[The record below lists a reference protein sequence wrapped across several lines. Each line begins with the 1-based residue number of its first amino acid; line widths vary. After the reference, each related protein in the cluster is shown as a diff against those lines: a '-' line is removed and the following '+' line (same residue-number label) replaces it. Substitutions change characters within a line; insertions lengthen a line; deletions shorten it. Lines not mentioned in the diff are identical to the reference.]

1 MIYLKNEKEYN
12 ELIKNGLTL
21 VDFYADWCG
30 PCQMLSPVLEELS
43 KKNKDLKIV
52 KINVDEHQSLALEN
66 KVLSI
71 PAIKIYRDG
80 KLINETVGY
89 LELEELEALI
99 K

>member
-1 MIYLKNEKEYN
+1 MIYLKEEKDFKEQINE
-12 ELIKNGLTL
+12 GLVL

-30 PCQMLSPVLEELS
+30 PCQMLTPVLEELS

-52 KINVDEHQSLALEN
+52 KINVDDFQQLAVQN

-71 PAIKIYRDG
+71 PAIKIYKDG
-80 KLINETVGY
+80 KLINQTVGY
-89 LELEELEALI
+89 QELDELEALI

>member
-1 MIYLKNEKEYN
+1 MIYLKEQNDYDD
-12 ELIKNGLTL
+12 LIKSGLVL

-30 PCQMLSPVLEELS
+30 PCQMLSPILEDLS

-52 KINVDEHQSLALEN
+52 KVNVDEYGELAMKN

-71 PAIKIYRDG
+71 PAIKIYKDG
-80 KLINETVGY
+80 NLVNETVGY
-89 LELEELEALI
+89 QEIEDLEALL

>member
-1 MIYLKNEKEYN
+1 MIYLKEEKEFT
-12 ELIKNGLTL
+12 ELTREGLVL

-30 PCQMLSPVLEELS
+30 PCQMLTPVLEELA
-43 KKNKDLKIV
+43 KKNKELKIV
-52 KINVDEHQSLALEN
+52 KINVDDFQQLAIQN

-80 KLINETVGY
+80 KLVNQTVGY
-89 LELEELEALI
+89 QELEDLETLI

>member
-1 MIYLKNEKEYN
+1 MIYLKEEKKFT
-12 ELIKNGLTL
+12 ELTKEGLVL

-30 PCQMLSPVLEELS
+30 PCQMLTPVLEELA
-43 KKNKDLKIV
+43 KKNKELKIV
-52 KINVDEHQSLALEN
+52 KINVDEFQQLAIQN

-80 KLINETVGY
+80 KLVNQTVGY
-89 LELEELEALI
+89 QELEDLETLI

>member
-1 MIYLKNEKEYN
+1 MIYLKEEKEFE
-12 ELIKNGLTL
+12 ELTKEGLVL

-30 PCQMLSPVLEELS
+30 PCQMLSPILEELA

-52 KINVDEHQSLALEN
+52 KINVDDHQQLAIQN

-71 PAIKIYRDG
+71 PSIKIYKDG
-80 KLINETVGY
+80 KLVNQAVGY
-89 LELEELEALI
+89 QELEDLEALI

>member
-1 MIYLKNEKEYN
+1 MIYLKEEKEFE
-12 ELIKNGLTL
+12 ELTKEGLVL

-30 PCQMLSPVLEELS
+30 PCQMLSPILEELS

-52 KINVDEHQSLALEN
+52 KINVDDHQQLAIQN

-71 PAIKIYRDG
+71 PSIKIYKDG
-80 KLINETVGY
+80 KLVNQAVGY
-89 LELEELEALI
+89 QELEDLEALI

>member
-1 MIYLKNEKEYN
+1 MIYLKEEKEFT
-12 ELIKNGLTL
+12 ELTKEGLVL

-30 PCQMLSPVLEELS
+30 PCQMLTPVLEELA
-43 KKNKDLKIV
+43 KKNKELKIV
-52 KINVDEHQSLALEN
+52 KINVDEFQQLAIQN

-80 KLINETVGY
+80 KLVNQTVGY
-89 LELEELEALI
+89 QELEDLETLI

>member
-1 MIYLKNEKEYN
+1 MIYLKEEKEF
-12 ELIKNGLTL
+12 EVLTKEGLVL

-30 PCQMLSPVLEELS
+30 PCQMLTPILEELA
-43 KKNKDLKIV
+43 KKNKELKIV
-52 KINVDEHQSLALEN
+52 KINVDEFQQLAIQN

-80 KLINETVGY
+80 KLVNQTVGY
-89 LELEELEALI
+89 QELEDLETLI

>member
-1 MIYLKNEKEYN
+1 MIYLKEEKEF
-12 ELIKNGLTL
+12 EVLTKEGLVL

-30 PCQMLSPVLEELS
+30 PCQKLTPVLEELA
-43 KKNKDLKIV
+43 KKNKELKIV
-52 KINVDEHQSLALEN
+52 KINVDEFQQLAIQN

-80 KLINETVGY
+80 KLVNQTVGY
-89 LELEELEALI
+89 QELEDLEALL